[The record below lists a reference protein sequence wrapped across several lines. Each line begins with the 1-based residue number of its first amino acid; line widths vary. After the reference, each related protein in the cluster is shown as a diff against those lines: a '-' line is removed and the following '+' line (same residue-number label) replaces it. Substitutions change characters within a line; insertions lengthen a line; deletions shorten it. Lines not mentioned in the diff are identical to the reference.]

1 MRIAGDL
8 NRKSVTVEEASMPV
22 LERIDKA
29 EWLAENGSLKNAE
42 KEIVIVETQIALIE
56 ERIRNAYSAID
67 AEEAATNATATANEK
82 SNGD

>member
-1 MRIAGDL
+1 
-8 NRKSVTVEEASMPV
+8 MPV

-56 ERIRNAYSAID
+56 ERIRNAYSAI
-67 AEEAATNATATANEK
+67 AP
-82 SNGD
+82 